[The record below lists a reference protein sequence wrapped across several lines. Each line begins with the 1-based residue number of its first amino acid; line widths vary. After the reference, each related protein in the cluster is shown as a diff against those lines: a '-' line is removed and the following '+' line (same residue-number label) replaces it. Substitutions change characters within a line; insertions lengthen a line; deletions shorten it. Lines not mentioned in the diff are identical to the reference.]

1 MLPKMDTGEKTM
13 RENSGANFP
22 CVKAKKPKEESLS
35 EIVQQ
40 SRADDS
46 CRSGLVNL
54 RSLLVQRTMAR
65 YGFTEEQALA
75 VILAFGGS

>member
-1 MLPKMDTGEKTM
+1 MLPKMDTGEKTI
-13 RENSGANFP
+13 RENSGVNFP
-22 CVKAKKPKEESLS
+22 GVKAKKPKEESLS

-40 SRADDS
+40 SRADGS

-65 YGFTEEQALA
+65 HGFTEEQALA

>member
-46 CRSGLVNL
+46 CCSGLVNL

-65 YGFTEEQALA
+65 YGFTEEQALG